1 MTRCND
7 GLGKDGS
14 KVPSECGKDSSI
26 SNWLSHCV
34 SKMQI
39 EWTANAYTSTD
50 VSGKHLVCLNA
61 CKCSALKSKAWSID
75 PILYAAP
82 PCFLMCEH
90 SHRGEKHKS
99 VSKYANW
106 IDCQHLCAQHGQQ
119 RDLPC
124 IEVGT
129 CKLHVSFICR
139 LTSLGFYWRGPFNI
153 ILRPPIQRD
162 ATDRWVT
169 PAAAD
174 SHSIWKLNAASE
186 FQVTTVELHLIIT
199 VHGSPRELS
208 LVLWALNGR
217 VRAHIWANY
226 PKSSRAAR
234 FHPSTHRIQSWDPS
248 RPSPSL
254 PHLVFIS
261 EYHLASLH
269 RRKASNSNS
278 FLNCKICCC

>member
-1 MTRCND
+1 MLCFEKQSVVNWSNP
-7 GLGKDGS
+7 LCS
-14 KVPSECGKDSSI
+14 PSM
-26 SNWLSHCV
+26 LSDV
-34 SKMQI
+34 
-39 EWTANAYTSTD
+39 WTLAQ
-50 VSGKHLVCLNA
+50 G
-61 CKCSALKSKAWSID
+61 
-75 PILYAAP
+75 
-82 PCFLMCEH
+82 
-90 SHRGEKHKS
+90 GEKHMS

-139 LTSLGFYWRGPFNI
+139 LTSLGFYWRALFNI
-153 ILRPPIQRD
+153 ILEPPIQRD

-169 PAAAD
+169 LAAAD

-226 PKSSRAAR
+226 PKSSRAAA
-234 FHPSTHRIQSWDPS
+234 STHRFNRGIQAGPV
-248 RPSPSL
+248 RLSL
-254 PHLVFIS
+254 T
-261 EYHLASLH
+261 
-269 RRKASNSNS
+269 
-278 FLNCKICCC
+278 